1 MQILRVLNNQY
12 NPGKNWSQRN
22 KTSSKFKILIRKIK
36 NFLNLMSGFDLL
48 NMIKDLL
55 TEEELLIISQKYVA
69 ALSGLANTVNKIF

>member
-12 NPGKNWSQRN
+12 NAGKNWSQRN

-36 NFLNLMSGFDLL
+36 NFLNFMSGYDLL

-55 TEEELLIISQKYVA
+55 SEEEIMNISQKYVS
-69 ALSGLANTVNKIF
+69 ALNGLANTVN

>member
-12 NPGKNWSQRN
+12 NAGKNWSQRN

-36 NFLNLMSGFDLL
+36 NFLNLMSGYDLL

-55 TEEELLIISQKYVA
+55 SEEEIMNISQKYVS
-69 ALSGLANTVNKIF
+69 ALNGLANTVN